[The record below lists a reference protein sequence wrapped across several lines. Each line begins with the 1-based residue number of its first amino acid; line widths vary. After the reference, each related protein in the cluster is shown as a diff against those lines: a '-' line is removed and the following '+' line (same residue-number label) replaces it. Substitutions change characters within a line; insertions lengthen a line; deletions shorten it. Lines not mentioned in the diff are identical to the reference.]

1 MSQFVSAA
9 AGAPSDLTDAERAAL
24 LQLAVDAVAES
35 DGISLKA
42 AADLLDRAAATGDAH
57 LAGDA
62 HHVSVTI
69 HGRALVAISRADL
82 AALLIDEDDADEDLT
97 QDELDAMAPHY
108 QAFDRILRSHGLD
121 RVADEDLRRPA
132 GAVR

>member
-24 LQLAVDAVAES
+24 LQLAVQNVAAMY
-35 DGISLKA
+35 GITKQA

-62 HHVSVTI
+62 EHVLVTV
-69 HGRALVAISRADL
+69 HGRALVAISREDL
-82 AALLIDEDDADEDLT
+82 AALLIEEETFVDRVDD
-97 QDELDAMAPHY
+97 DELDALEPHY
-108 QAFDRILRSHGLD
+108 QLFYNVQRSHGLD
-121 RVADEDLRRPA
+121 
-132 GAVR
+132 